1 MSSTPPAPADVPVD
15 GVLAPPEEQAP
26 LEREDPLAP
35 LTEYRLDP
43 ARPLRASGHLR
54 RRQLVSRTMD
64 ALQSASALIAV
75 SVLAFVVYSVV
86 SHGASILS
94 ISFLTKGPPLIETEP
109 GGGIAP
115 MIVGTATLV
124 AIAAAISAPI
134 GILAALYMTE
144 FAGRR
149 SARLVRLALDLL
161 YGVPTIVTGL
171 FIFALLVAGKSQM
184 GFAGAVGL
192 AIIML
197 PLIARATQEALV
209 LVPRDLRQA
218 VEALGV
224 GRWRAVRGVVLPS
237 ALGGILTATV
247 LSIARAAGET
257 APLLFAS
264 SVFSNG
270 VSMNIFG
277 EATPNLTVYI
287 YKASEGANRFGWA
300 RAWGAALALLGF
312 ILVVN
317 IAIRAFDARRR
328 ARLLG

>member
-1 MSSTPPAPADVPVD
+1 MSSTPPAPTAGTV
-15 GVLAPPEEQAP
+15 EEGQAP
-26 LEREDPLAP
+26 LEDERPDREDPLAP
-35 LTEYRLDP
+35 LTEYRLDA
-43 ARPLRASGHLR
+43 ARPLTASAHLR
-54 RRQLVSRTMD
+54 RRQLTSRMMEASQT
-64 ALQSASALIAV
+64 ASALIAV
-75 SVLAFVVYSVV
+75 AVLAFVVYSVI
-86 SHGASILS
+86 SRGASVLS
-94 ISFLTKGPPLIETEP
+94 ISFLTKGPPLIETQP
-109 GGGIAP
+109 GGGIGP

-124 AIAAAISAPI
+124 AIAAAIATPI

-149 SARLVRLALDLL
+149 SARLIRLVLDLL

-184 GFAGAVGL
+184 GFAGAIGL

-197 PLIARATQEALV
+197 PLIARASQEALV

-218 VEALGV
+218 AEALGV

-237 ALGGILTATV
+237 ALGGMLTATV

-257 APLLFAS
+257 APLLFTS
-264 SVFSNG
+264 SVFSNS
-270 VSMNIFG
+270 VSTNIFG

-287 YKASEGANRFGWA
+287 YRASEGANRYGWA
-300 RAWGAALALLGF
+300 RAWGAALALLAF

-317 IAIRAFDARRR
+317 IGVRTFDARRR
-328 ARLLG
+328 ARLAR